1 MRKCEGEGEGRDQ
14 SLVLRTYVKG
24 ELLIRY
30 PDGQLDIQV
39 QGENKNLGSCQYV
52 GGIRSYKTRCH

>member
-14 SLVLRTYVKG
+14 SKVLSTYVKCK
-24 ELLIRY
+24 LLIRY

-39 QGENKNLGSCQYV
+39 QGENINLGSCQYV
-52 GGIRSYKTRCH
+52 GGI